1 MSAFSGVGGGVLLGD
16 WRLAGVAVGG
26 GGATET
32 DCTGGLGED
41 VGERLQASGLQ
52 YARGTVGWSIGGGKG
67 EKKVCFP

>member
-26 GGATET
+26 GAVET
-32 DCTGGLGED
+32 ACTGGWGD

-52 YARGTVGWSIGGGKG
+52 YARGNVGWSIGGGKG

>member
-1 MSAFSGVGGGVLLGD
+1 MYSWGTGD
-16 WRLAGVAVGG
+16 WRGWRWG

>member
-1 MSAFSGVGGGVLLGD
+1 MWA
-16 WRLAGVAVGG
+16 AV
-26 GGATET
+26 T
-32 DCTGGLGED
+32 DCTGGWGED